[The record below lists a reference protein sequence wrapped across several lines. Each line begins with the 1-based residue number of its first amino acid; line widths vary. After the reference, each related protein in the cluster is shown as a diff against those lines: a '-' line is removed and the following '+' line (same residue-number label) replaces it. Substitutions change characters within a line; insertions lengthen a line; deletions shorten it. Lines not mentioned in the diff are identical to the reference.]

1 MKLVILF
8 SLLFSSG
15 AYAHSAESTAGFLE
29 GVIHP
34 MSGLEHLL
42 AMVAV
47 GILSSRFGGATIW
60 QIPALFI
67 ASLLIGLYLGET
79 GFVLAYYQAGISLS
93 LLLLGALLLR
103 SSTPNLLFMGG
114 TALIFGLF
122 HGYAHGI
129 EIGGLINPE
138 GFRKGFFMGSVLIHV
153 VGVMLGMV
161 PQNYSRFHKA
171 MRLSGLGYISVGVI
185 GLSVGWL

>member
-1 MKLVILF
+1 
-8 SLLFSSG
+8 
-15 AYAHSAESTAGFLE
+15 
-29 GVIHP
+29 

-47 GILSSRFGGATIW
+47 GILSSRFGGATTW

-67 ASLLIGLYLGET
+67 SALLIGLYLGES
-79 GFVLAYYQAGISLS
+79 GSSLAYYQTGIALS
-93 LLLLGALLLR
+93 LLLFGALLLR
-103 SSTPNLLFMGG
+103 NSTPNLLLMGG

-129 EIGGLINPE
+129 EISGLINPE

-153 VGVMLGMV
+153 IGVMLGMV
-161 PQNYSRFHKA
+161 PKNYSRFHKA

>member
-1 MKLVILF
+1 
-8 SLLFSSG
+8 
-15 AYAHSAESTAGFLE
+15 
-29 GVIHP
+29 

-42 AMVAV
+42 AMIAV

-67 ASLLIGLYLGET
+67 ASLLIGLYLGES
-79 GFVLAYYQAGISLS
+79 GANMSFYQAGIGISLV
-93 LLLLGALLLR
+93 LFGALLLN

-114 TALIFGLF
+114 AALIFGLF

-138 GFRKGFFMGSVLIHV
+138 GFRKGFFMGSILIHIA
-153 VGVMLGMV
+153 GVMLGMV
-161 PQNYSRFHKA
+161 PAKYLRFHKT
-171 MRLSGLGYISVGVI
+171 MRVCGLGYIGFGAV
-185 GLSVGWL
+185 GLSTGWLL

>member
-1 MKLVILF
+1 
-8 SLLFSSG
+8 
-15 AYAHSAESTAGFLE
+15 
-29 GVIHP
+29 

-114 TALIFGLF
+114 LL
-122 HGYAHGI
+122 
-129 EIGGLINPE
+129 
-138 GFRKGFFMGSVLIHV
+138 
-153 VGVMLGMV
+153 
-161 PQNYSRFHKA
+161 
-171 MRLSGLGYISVGVI
+171 
-185 GLSVGWL
+185 